1 MSPFRLFLCNLI
13 LPLIPETRLFGIKRA
28 LYRFCGITIGKN
40 VRICSSARIIGSG
53 NLSIKENTWIG
64 PQSLL
69 LVSANVVIG
78 ENCDIAPRTCIVT
91 GSHKINLI
99 TENKIAGEGYN
110 LPIHIGNGCWICIG
124 ATILGGS
131 DIGDC
136 SIVAAGSIV
145 KGTFPKRQLICGT
158 LAKGQD
164 IKQP

>member
-1 MSPFRLFLCNLI
+1 MEKIATF
-13 LPLIPETRLFGIKRA
+13 
-28 LYRFCGITIGKN
+28 
-40 VRICSSARIIGSG
+40 
-53 NLSIKENTWIG
+53 
-64 PQSLL
+64 
-69 LVSANVVIG
+69 
-78 ENCDIAPRTCIVT
+78 APRTCIVT

-145 KGTFPKRQLICGT
+145 KGTFPKRQLILWYLSKRSRHQTT
-158 LAKGQD
+158 LIHIRTD
-164 IKQP
+164 DRTYY